1 MAKSPARKASPKKG
15 KSAAKSAKRA
25 APKGS
30 AKRVPVKG
38 RKAPKPAKASKSKM
52 AKSSKAAKKAA
63 PRKVAKPKHD
73 AAHAHHMEE
82 VRAQVARRRPGMGAA
97 NIPHEHQD
105 PSIIAPPAPPPA
117 PVDQLH
123 GNYGDAK
130 ARSVAR
136 NDNPTNWF
144 RQAPKPKSK

>member
-1 MAKSPARKASPKKG
+1 MAKSNARKASPKKS
-15 KSAAKSAKRA
+15 KSAKVARRAAPKKVAKAARKAVRKAPAKAKPAKRA
-25 APKGS
+25 A
-30 AKRVPVKG
+30 
-38 RKAPKPAKASKSKM
+38 
-52 AKSSKAAKKAA
+52 
-63 PRKVAKPKHD
+63 AKPKQD
-73 AAHAHHMEE
+73 PAHEHHMAE

-97 NIPHEHQD
+97 NVPHEHQD
-105 PSIIAPPAPPPA
+105 PSIISPPSPPPA
-117 PVDQLH
+117 PVDHLH

>member
-1 MAKSPARKASPKKG
+1 MMAKSPARKASSKKSKPAKAVRRSVPKKAP
-15 KSAAKSAKRA
+15 KAVRKAAPKAPAKAKPAKRA
-25 APKGS
+25 APK
-30 AKRVPVKG
+30 
-38 RKAPKPAKASKSKM
+38 PKKD
-52 AKSSKAAKKAA
+52 
-63 PRKVAKPKHD
+63 D
-73 AAHAHHMEE
+73 AHEHHMAE

-97 NIPHEHQD
+97 NVPHEHQD
-105 PSIIAPPAPPPA
+105 PSLIAPPAPPPA
-117 PVDQLH
+117 PVDHLH

>member
-1 MAKSPARKASPKKG
+1 MAKSPVRKASPKKG
-15 KSAAKSAKRA
+15 KAAKPATRA
-25 APKGS
+25 APKKAP
-30 AKRVPVKG
+30 AKRVAVQA
-38 RKAPKPAKASKSKM
+38 RKAPKSAKVAKSAAKAG
-52 AKSSKAAKKAA
+52 KAAKKAA

-73 AAHAHHMEE
+73 AAHDHHMKE
-82 VRAQVARRRPGMGAA
+82 VRAQVARRRPGMGAP
-97 NIPHEHQD
+97 NVPHEHQD
-105 PSIIAPPAPPPA
+105 PSIIAPPAPPQA
-117 PVDQLH
+117 PVDHLH

>member
-1 MAKSPARKASPKKG
+1 MAKAKARKASPKTSKP
-15 KSAAKSAKRA
+15 AAKAARRA
-25 APKGS
+25 
-30 AKRVPVKG
+30 VP
-38 RKAPKPAKASKSKM
+38 
-52 AKSSKAAKKAA
+52 KKAA
-63 PRKVAKPKHD
+63 PRAGKSARKAVAKPKAGKPKAAKPKVAKRAPQPKHD

-82 VRAQVARRRPGMGAA
+82 VRAKVARRRPGMGAA
-97 NIPHEHQD
+97 NVPHEHQD

-117 PVDQLH
+117 PVDHLH